1 MVVRTNDI
9 RVYSHN
15 VAKNYLYLDVLLET
29 LYNDFDVLFIQ
40 EPPWRTIRQVPSSS
54 NKEGDDVIRAPMH
67 PEWLYMVRPPQ
78 NDQAPRVMAFV
89 SKRLEKLRPSMRTDV
104 IDHCDIFILSLFQG
118 NDTYNLMNVYSD
130 DDKTAILYLRDHV
143 DELPSF
149 HYMGG
154 DFNVHSSVWDPE
166 VTHHRWAAITLLE
179 IAADLDLERTE
190 PSNPGPTF
198 ISHNADLRP
207 SVIDLMF
214 HRISESVRS
223 RTRRTSRFKG
233 TNGSYSVDHN
243 NCSRL
248 GDGSCH
254 QTINYTWI
262 RCREGIHRRSQKRG
276 PSHCAWDP
284 EHRS

>member
-1 MVVRTNDI
+1 
-9 RVYSHN
+9 
-15 VAKNYLYLDVLLET
+15 
-29 LYNDFDVLFIQ
+29 
-40 EPPWRTIRQVPSSS
+40 
-54 NKEGDDVIRAPMH
+54 MH

-89 SKRLEKLRPSMRTDV
+89 SKRLKKLRPSMQTDL
-104 IDHCDIFILSLFQG
+104 IDHRDIFILSLFQG

-130 DDKTAILYLRDHV
+130 DDKTAILYLRDYV

-154 DFNVHSSVWDPE
+154 NFNVHSSVWDPE
-166 VTHHRWAAITLLE
+166 VTYHRWAAITLLE

-214 HRISESVRS
+214 HRISESARS
-223 RTRRTSRFKG
+223 RTRQDPDSKG
-233 TNGSYSVDHN
+233 PTDHIPLTTTIVLDSVIE
-243 NCSRL
+243 
-248 GDGSCH
+248 
-254 QTINYTWI
+254 TVT
-262 RCREGIHRRSQKRG
+262 RRSITHGSDAKKVFINDLKKGVPAIVPGTLNTAADIDQVAQALTDVF
-276 PSHCAWDP
+276 SSAWDKHSH
-284 EHRS
+284 EVCITKRSQPWWDDR